1 MTEEQIILI
10 KKSWRLLRNIDPQIV
25 GDTFY
30 SKLFA
35 DNRSLRKMFPTD
47 MEQQYRKLI
56 DMLSAIVMRLD
67 NIDELTDNIAAMAQR
82 HVQYGVKPLHYSLV
96 GKALLWT
103 LKQGL
108 GKDWNKETAEAWSN
122 CYTLLA
128 NAMIQATDKQNALH

>member
-1 MTEEQIILI
+1 MTKEQIILI

-47 MEQQYRKLI
+47 MEQQYKKLI

-67 NIDELTDNIAAMAQR
+67 NLNELTDDIAAMAQR
-82 HVQYGVKPLHYSLV
+82 HVQYGVKPLHYNLV
-96 GKALLWT
+96 GNALLWT
-103 LKQGL
+103 LQQGL
-108 GKDWNKETAEAWSN
+108 GKDWNKETAEAWNN

-128 NAMIQATDKQNALH
+128 NTMIQATDKQNVLQ

>member
-1 MTEEQIILI
+1 MTQEQIILI
-10 KKSWRLLRNIDPQIV
+10 KKSWRLLRNIDPQII

-47 MEQQYRKLI
+47 MEQQYKKLI

-67 NIDELTDNIAAMAQR
+67 NLNELTDDIAAMAQR
-82 HVQYGVKPLHYSLV
+82 HVQYGVKPLHYNLL

-103 LKQGL
+103 LQQGL
-108 GKDWNKETAEAWSN
+108 GADWNKETANAWTT

-128 NAMIQATDKQNALH
+128 HTMIQAANNEKAIQ

>member
-1 MTEEQIILI
+1 MTQEQIILI

-47 MEQQYRKLI
+47 MEQQYKKLI

-67 NIDELTDNIAAMAQR
+67 NLEELTDDIAALAQR
-82 HVQYGVKPLHYSLV
+82 HVQYGVKPLHYNLV
-96 GKALLWT
+96 GNALLWT
-103 LKQGL
+103 LQQGL
-108 GKDWNKETAEAWSN
+108 GKDWNKETSKAWAT

-128 NAMIQATDKQNALH
+128 NTMIKATGEKLLYH

>member
-1 MTEEQIILI
+1 MTQEQIILI

-47 MEQQYRKLI
+47 MEQQYKKLI

-67 NIDELTDNIAAMAQR
+67 NLNELTDDIAAMAQR
-82 HVQYGVKPLHYSLV
+82 HVQYGVKPLHYNLV
-96 GKALLWT
+96 GNALLWT
-103 LKQGL
+103 LQQGL
-108 GKDWNKETAEAWSN
+108 GKDWNKETAEAWNN

-128 NAMIQATDKQNALH
+128 NTMIQATDKQNVLQ